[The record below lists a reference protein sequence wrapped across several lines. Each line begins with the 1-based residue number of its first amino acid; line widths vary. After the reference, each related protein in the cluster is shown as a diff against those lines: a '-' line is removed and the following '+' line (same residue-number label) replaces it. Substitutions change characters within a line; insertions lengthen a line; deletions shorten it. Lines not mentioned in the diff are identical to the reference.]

1 MQRAYENTRFYR
13 AESTLLLFLE
23 FGFLLVF
30 CRKSLDA
37 QNFIKNHAHIYI
49 IIKKCLL
56 LYQPLRSKTGTA
68 PRSRSRKFSLR
79 RSDRTFIV
87 FLRRVVDRGR
97 VLRRPGD
104 FFFCIWE
111 WGFFCAKDS
120 ESRTEREK
128 ARARP
133 L

>member
-1 MQRAYENTRFYR
+1 MQRAYENTRFYG
-13 AESTLLLFLE
+13 AESTLLLF
-23 FGFLLVF
+23 FGIWIFARLLPEKP
-30 CRKSLDA
+30 RGS
-37 QNFIKNHAHIYI
+37 NFIKNHAHVYI